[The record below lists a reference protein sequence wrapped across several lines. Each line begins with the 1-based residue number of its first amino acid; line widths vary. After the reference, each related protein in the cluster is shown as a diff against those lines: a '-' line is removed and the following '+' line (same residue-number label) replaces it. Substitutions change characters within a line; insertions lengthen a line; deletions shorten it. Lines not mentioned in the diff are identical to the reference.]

1 MTDPRFG
8 AGDLGPGGSTPGPSS
23 FPASSPPSSAGPV
36 SAPPPSVPSF
46 TSSSPAPASSESPA
60 PGAVPPAFPASVPH
74 LPTVSSEVPV
84 SASMDPSETPSSS
97 PSDPPASASYA
108 SRPGLSPGGTGS
120 PVPVDLS
127 AVDVRRPPAEI
138 AAVAAEVF
146 GDRLELAGRFTQL
159 LATEGVVRGLI
170 GPRETPRLW
179 ERHLVNCGVMS
190 SLFPFGAS
198 VVDVGSG
205 AGLPGIVLAVAR
217 PDLRITL
224 VEPLARR
231 TAFLTEAVDELGL
244 DNVTVVRGRAEE
256 VLGEVGEADVV
267 TARAVAAL
275 DRLAGWCLPLA
286 RVGGRLLA
294 LKGASA
300 EEEIGEHGA
309 AIARIGG
316 GQPEIRL
323 CGVGLIDPPATV
335 VEIVKEREVAPPA
348 RDKGRAAGA
357 GRRSGRGDDRT
368 ERGGVGGDG
377 RQRDSGDGARQ
388 DRSDGRRGQGDAGG
402 RGQRDGGGRAGQN
415 RSDGRSGQGGGGGG
429 RFGQGGRAGGSGGG
443 ASGDGRGGGRGNPR
457 RG

>member
-1 MTDPRFG
+1 M
-8 AGDLGPGGSTPGPSS
+8 SSSGPS
-23 FPASSPPSSAGPV
+23 G
-36 SAPPPSVPSF
+36 
-46 TSSSPAPASSESPA
+46 
-60 PGAVPPAFPASVPH
+60 
-74 LPTVSSEVPV
+74 
-84 SASMDPSETPSSS
+84 
-97 PSDPPASASYA
+97 SYA
-108 SRPGLSPGGTGS
+108 SRPGLTPGAADSPL
-120 PVPVDLS
+120 PLDLS
-127 AVDVRRPPAEI
+127 SVDVRRPPAEI

-146 GDRLELAGRFTQL
+146 GERLELAGRFTQL

-190 SLFPFGAS
+190 QLFPFGAS

-217 PDLRITL
+217 PDLQITL

-244 DNVTVVRGRAEE
+244 DNVVVVRGRAEE
-256 VLGEVGEADVV
+256 VLGEVGGADIV

-286 RVGGRLLA
+286 RVGGKLLA

-316 GQPEIRL
+316 GEPEIRL

-335 VEIVKEREVAPPA
+335 VEIVKEREVAAP
-348 RDKGRAAGA
+348 GRGA
-357 GRRSGRGDDRT
+357 GSKRRSGGSSRDR
-368 ERGGVGGDG
+368 
-377 RQRDSGDGARQ
+377 
-388 DRSDGRRGQGDAGG
+388 G
-402 RGQRDGGGRAGQN
+402 RGRPGHGGGA
-415 RSDGRSGQGGGGGG
+415 GQGGAGQGGAG
-429 RFGQGGRAGGSGGG
+429 RFGQGGRAGGSGGR
-443 ASGDGRGGGRGNPR
+443 AAGDGRGDGRGNPR

>member
-8 AGDLGPGGSTPGPSS
+8 AGDLGPGVVTPGPSS
-23 FPASSPPSSAGPV
+23 FPASSPV
-36 SAPPPSVPSF
+36 
-46 TSSSPAPASSESPA
+46 SSPAGS
-60 PGAVPPAFPASVPH
+60 G
-74 LPTVSSEVPV
+74 
-84 SASMDPSETPSSS
+84 
-97 PSDPPASASYA
+97 SYA
-108 SRPGLSPGGTGS
+108 SRPGLAPGATGS
-120 PVPVDLS
+120 AGPVDVS
-127 AVDVRRPPAEI
+127 AVDVRQPPAEI

-146 GDRLELAGRFTQL
+146 GDRLELAGQFTQL

-190 SLFPFGAS
+190 ELFPFGAS

-217 PDLRITL
+217 PDLQITL

-256 VLGEVGEADVV
+256 VAAQVAGADVV

-300 EEEIGEHGA
+300 EEEIGEHAA
-309 AIARIGG
+309 AIERLGG
-316 GQPEIRL
+316 GTPAIRL
-323 CGVGLIDPPATV
+323 CGAGLIDPPATV
-335 VEIVKEREVAPPA
+335 VEIVKEREAE
-348 RDKGRAAGA
+348 A
-357 GRRSGRGDDRT
+357 GR
-368 ERGGVGGDG
+368 
-377 RQRDSGDGARQ
+377 
-388 DRSDGRRGQGDAGG
+388 
-402 RGQRDGGGRAGQN
+402 GRAG
-415 RSDGRSGQGGGGGG
+415 RASSGQSRRGGSSGGGG
-429 RFGQGGRAGGSGGG
+429 RSGQGGRAGGSGGRATG
-443 ASGDGRGGGRGNPR
+443 EGRGGGRGNPR